1 MGKNINSAVRQILA
15 QENRLDIRSIKYLP
29 RWAILAIDISIIV
42 LSAYLTVLALED
54 LTERF
59 YDTLSQPARMSLVV
73 AVNIIYFF
81 VFHTYAGLI
90 RHSSFLDALK
100 IMLACFCTFITLLFI
115 NYASYAIAGDKIY
128 LVAGLIFYFLISFS
142 LLFLFRLSVKQVYE
156 YFKRTQENGNLQNAV
171 IFGADEN
178 AISIAGALEIEHPKR
193 FIIKG
198 FITNDSTRGNVRI
211 LDKPVVHNGGKTS
224 KGIEVLGASALIL
237 SGNTLT
243 AEEKYGIVEDCLEHN
258 IQVFNAPIVSSYE
271 DEKTLSN
278 KVKSLQI
285 EDLLDR
291 EPILLNKENKR
302 QQLTG
307 KTILVTGGAGSIG
320 SEIVRQVADYQPKKL
335 LILDQAETP
344 LHNLRLEIEAK
355 FPELNFKCIIC
366 DVANKNRL
374 NQLLKKSEV
383 DVVYHAAAYK
393 HVPLMEENPHEA
405 VFVNIQGTRNLA
417 DLALKYGVGHFVMIS
432 TDKAVNPSNVMGASK
447 RVAEMYVQS
456 LFHSYTDSENRT
468 KFITTRFGN
477 VLGSNG
483 SVVPLFRKQI
493 EKGGP
498 VTITHP
504 DIIRY
509 FMTIPEACQLVLE
522 AGAMGNGGEIFIF
535 DMGEPVKIMD
545 LAIKMIK
552 LAGFTPNKHIG
563 IKITGLRPGEKL
575 YEELLS
581 DKSKTLPTHHKKI
594 MITQDQTNDFEQ
606 IRKSVDMIIK
616 AATKLKAQQVV
627 GELKNLV
634 PEFKSNNSS
643 FEKLDQD
650 SDNDLEDEQEE
661 ITHKKIS

>member
-1 MGKNINSAVRQILA
+1 MGKKLNNALQQILSS
-15 QENRLDIRSIKYLP
+15 ENRLDIRNIKYLP
-29 RWAILAIDISIIV
+29 RWAILGIDITIIIV
-42 LSAYLTVLALED
+42 SVFLTTMALQD
-54 LTERF
+54 LTSHF
-59 YDTLSQPARMSLVV
+59 YNLLPISQRMLLVV
-73 AVNIIYFF
+73 GVNTFF
-81 VFHTYAGLI
+81 FFIFKTYAGLI
-90 RHSSFLDALK
+90 RHSSYLDALK
-100 IMLACFCTFITLLFI
+100 IMLACFSTFITLLSI
-115 NYASYAIAGDKIY
+115 NYLSYFLIGGKIF
-128 LVAGLIFYFLISFS
+128 LVAGLIFYFLVSFS

-156 YFKRTQENGNLQNAV
+156 YFKRTQRNQNLQKAI

-193 FIIKG
+193 FDIRG
-198 FITNDSTRGNVRI
+198 FITNDNTRRNIRI
-211 LDKPVVHNGGKTS
+211 LGKPVVYNGLKIS
-224 KGIEVLGASALIL
+224 EEAKALGATALIL
-237 SGNTLT
+237 SENTLT
-243 AEEKYGIVEDCLEHN
+243 AEEKFAVVEDCLEHD
-258 IQVFNAPIVSSYE
+258 IQVFNAPIVSNYK
-271 DEKTLSN
+271 DEKSVSH

-320 SEIVRQVADYQPKKL
+320 SEIVRQVAEYNPKLL

-344 LHNLRLEIEAK
+344 LHNLQLEIQGK
-355 FPELNFKCIIC
+355 FPDLNFKSVIC
-366 DVANKNRL
+366 DVGNKKRL
-374 NQLLKKSEV
+374 ELLLKRRAV
-383 DVVYHAAAYK
+383 DVIYHAAAYK

-417 DLALKYGVGHFVMIS
+417 DLAVQYDVGHFVMVS
-432 TDKAVNPSNVMGASK
+432 TDKAVNPTNVMGASK
-447 RVAEMYVQS
+447 RAAEKYVQS
-456 LFHSYTDSENRT
+456 LYHSCCKEDAEKT

-522 AGAMGNGGEIFIF
+522 AGAMGKGGEIFIF

-545 LAIKMIK
+545 LALKMIK
-552 LAGFTPNKHIG
+552 LAGFIPNKQVA

-594 MITQDQTNDFEQ
+594 MIAVDQPENYEE
-606 IRKSVDMIIK
+606 ISYSVEKIIK
-616 AATKLKAQQVV
+616 SATKLKSHKVV
-627 GELKNLV
+627 AKLKLLV
-634 PEFKSNNSS
+634 PEFKSNNST
-643 FEKLDQD
+643 FETLDNN
-650 SDNDLEDEQEE
+650 SDILEE
-661 ITHKKIS
+661 KKKTS